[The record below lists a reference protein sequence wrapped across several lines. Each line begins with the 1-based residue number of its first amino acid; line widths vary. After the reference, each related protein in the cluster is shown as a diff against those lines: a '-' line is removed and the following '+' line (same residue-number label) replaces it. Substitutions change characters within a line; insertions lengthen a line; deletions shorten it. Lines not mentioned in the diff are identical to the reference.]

1 MAATLRRSDS
11 RELPP
16 YLSELM
22 NKREKHAA
30 SFIKQFDSSERRMRE
45 IVREFREIA
54 AKVRKMQE
62 RTDKVRRT
70 ALGMPLGL
78 LAGGAAVAAAGTEA
92 AGAAAAAVIA
102 TVGTIG
108 VGIAAGSA
116 ILVAG
121 ANVTKGRSESG
132 SVHKVKQLWKDFME
146 IIEPLKND
154 LEEIKTTFKKL
165 EQRSAEETKKTCEKL
180 EQRSAEETVQL
191 QAEKTLTDMED
202 FQTLTVV
209 SILGRGEGVMSAM
222 WNVFTLTA
230 SPEEDRKLTDS
241 IIQSA
246 DCCQEVIDDLKKMKE
261 ELKDFTEQ

>member
-1 MAATLRRSDS
+1 MAANLRRRGS

-16 YLSELM
+16 DLSELM
-22 NKREKHAA
+22 NKPEKYAA
-30 SFIKQFDSSERRMRE
+30 SFIKQFDSSEHRMRE

-92 AGAAAAAVIA
+92 AGAAAPVIA

-121 ANVTKGRSESG
+121 ANVTKWISESG

-154 LEEIKTTFKKL
+154 LEEIKTTCK
-165 EQRSAEETKKTCEKL
+165 KL

-191 QAEKTLTDMED
+191 QAEKTLTDMEK

-246 DCCQEVIDDLKKMKE
+246 DCCQEVIDDLKTMKE